1 MEIFYSDAVDS
12 SSCHIGQEESVH
24 LVRVLRH
31 KEGDRIFVIDGIGN
45 MYKCVLVSAS
55 VKGSDAEIEEVVHD
69 WGGHCYTLTL
79 AVCPT
84 KNMDR
89 YEWFA
94 EKATE
99 IGVDRIIPLIGERS
113 ERRVMKTDRLK
124 KILLSAAKQ
133 SLKAKIPDISEP
145 VGTISFFESLKPAKD
160 ELRLIAYCFDGEKKR
175 ISIKS
180 ALNNYNG
187 NDITVLIGPEGDF
200 SPEEVSAA
208 ISSGFVPVHL
218 GASRLRTETAALT
231 AVEAVYF
238 KYLD

>member
-1 MEIFYSDAVDS
+1 MEIFYSDSVNS
-12 SSCHIGQEESVH
+12 SSCHIPQEESVH

-31 KEGDRIFVIDGIGN
+31 REGDRICVIDGFGN

-55 VKGSDAEIEEVVHD
+55 VKGSEAEIEEVVPG
-69 WGGHCYTLTL
+69 WGGHPYTLSL

-99 IGVDRIIPLIGERS
+99 IGVDRIIPLVGERS
-113 ERRVMKTDRLK
+113 ERRVMKTERLK

-145 VGTISFFESLKPAKD
+145 VGAVSFIKSLKPAKD
-160 ELRLIAYCFDGEKKR
+160 KLRLIAYCFEGEKER
-175 ISIKS
+175 VSIKA

-187 NDITVLIGPEGDF
+187 NDITVMIGPEGDF
-200 SPEEVSAA
+200 SPEEVTAA
-208 ISSGFVPVHL
+208 VSSGFVPVHL
-218 GASRLRTETAALT
+218 GESRLRTETAALT